1 MINNLTIIGTSHIS
15 RQSINEVKEAILRA
29 QPQIIALELDQNR
42 FLALTAKKKQRND
55 LAVLFSV
62 GMKGYLFLAIGAYV
76 QKKIGKIVN
85 IQPGSEML
93 TAINLAKKNKLKI
106 ALIDQPIEITLRRFS
121 QEFTWKEKT
130 KIIKD
135 FLGGIFM
142 PKRQLKKYDLEQFDL
157 SLVPNKKTIETL
169 IKIVKKEYPSIYKV
183 LIEERNHYLA
193 NRLLHLM
200 KNNPGQKIVA
210 VVGAGHEVEVIN
222 ILGQKIRT
230 KKDSF

>member
-1 MINNLTIIGTSHIS
+1 MNETMITFHNLTIVGTSHIS
-15 RQSINEVKEAILRA
+15 RQSIHEVKEAITQT

-42 FLALTAKKKQRND
+42 FLALTAKKKQKNNWTTF
-55 LAVLFSV
+55 FSIGV
-62 GMKGYLFLAIGAYV
+62 KGYLFLIIGAYI
-76 QKKIGKIVN
+76 QKKLGKIVN

-130 KIIKD
+130 KIMKD
-135 FLGGIFM
+135 LFLGILV
-142 PKRQLKKYDLEQFDL
+142 PQKQLRRYDLEQFDL
-157 SLVPNKKTIETL
+157 SSVPSKKTIETL

-193 NRLLHLM
+193 NRLFHLM
-200 KNNPGQKIVA
+200 KNNPGQKIMA
-210 VVGAGHEVEVIN
+210 VVGAGHEAEVIN
-222 ILGQKIRT
+222 ILS
-230 KKDSF
+230 KKVM